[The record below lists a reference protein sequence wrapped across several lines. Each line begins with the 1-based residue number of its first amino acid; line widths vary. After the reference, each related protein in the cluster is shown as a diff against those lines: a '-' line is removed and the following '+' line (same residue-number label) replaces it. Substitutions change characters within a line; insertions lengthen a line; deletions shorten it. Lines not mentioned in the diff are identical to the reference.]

1 VIRGRR
7 LRMSTRPRRRY
18 STEFKLQV
26 VQAYLD
32 GGAAQRE
39 IARRYEI
46 SLNLIQIWLDKYR
59 RGVLTEEEY
68 LEEKTRD
75 YETKIAALE
84 RKVGQ
89 LTMEVEALRRLCSR
103 APSSNGLKPPTLSG
117 AAVLPSDK
125 DARV

>member
-1 VIRGRR
+1 
-7 LRMSTRPRRRY
+7 MSTRPRRRH

-26 VQAYLD
+26 VQAYLE

-75 YETKIAALE
+75 YEVKIAALE

-89 LTMEVEALRRLCSR
+89 LTMEVEALRRLCPR
-103 APSSNGLKPPTLSG
+103 APSSNGFKPPTVSG
-117 AAVLPSDK
+117 AAVLSSDS
-125 DARV
+125 DARA

>member
-1 VIRGRR
+1 
-7 LRMSTRPRRRY
+7 MSTRPRRWH

-32 GGAAQRE
+32 GGATQRE
-39 IARRYEI
+39 ISRRYEI
-46 SLNLIQIWLDKYR
+46 SLNLIQIWLERYR

-75 YETKIAALE
+75 YEVKIAALE

-89 LTMEVEALRRLCSR
+89 LTMEVEALRKPS
-103 APSSNGLKPPTLSG
+103 AHVSSSNGSRPPIAPGSSG
-117 AAVLPSDK
+117 PAVLAPDK
-125 DARV
+125 EARA

>member
-1 VIRGRR
+1 
-7 LRMSTRPRRRY
+7 MSTRPRRRY

-26 VQAYLD
+26 VQAYLE
-32 GGAAQRE
+32 GGTAQRE

-89 LTMEVEALRRLCSR
+89 LTMEVEALRKL
-103 APSSNGLKPPTLSG
+103 APQTPPSSNGFKPPTVSG
-117 AAVLPSDK
+117 AAALPSDK

>member
-1 VIRGRR
+1 
-7 LRMSTRPRRRY
+7 MTTRPRRRH

-26 VQAYLD
+26 VQAYLE
-32 GGAAQRE
+32 GGAGQRQ

-59 RGVLTEEEY
+59 RGVLTEDEY

-89 LTMEVEALRRLCSR
+89 LTMEVEALRKLSPH
-103 APSSNGLKPPTLSG
+103 ATPSSNGLKPPMIS
-117 AAVLPSDK
+117 APAVLPSDN
-125 DARV
+125 DARA